1 MLSANGTF
9 CLYRLQTVRGVE
21 NPSSKWSVFYRIAR
35 WLWVRRMGLI
45 NPIHSLYLFTMI
57 VFLNGVF
64 ERMSPAVVWMNVKDT
79 GYEVNISL
87 NTFASIQHMKEGRLY
102 THLQIKEDAHTLFGF
117 VEKSEREIFKMLLSV
132 SGIGASIARTMLSS
146 LDPKQITNAI
156 ASGDVIT
163 VQSIK
168 GIGSKTA
175 QRVILDLKDKVLKLY
190 DLDEVSMFQNNT
202 NRDEALSAL
211 EVLGFVRKASEKL
224 VEKIIKESPDSSV
237 EYIIKQALKNL

>member
-1 MLSANGTF
+1 MIAH
-9 CLYRLQTVRGVE
+9 LQGKLVEKSPTQIIIDCGGV
-21 NPSSKWSVFYRIAR
+21 
-35 WLWVRRMGLI
+35 
-45 NPIHSLYLFTMI
+45 
-57 VFLNGVF
+57 
-64 ERMSPAVVWMNVKDT
+64 
-79 GYEVNISL
+79 GYHVNISL
-87 NTFASIQHMKEGRLY
+87 HTYSLLPNTDFIKVY

-156 ASGDVIT
+156 ASGDVVAI
-163 VQSIK
+163 QSIK

-190 DLDEVSMFQNNT
+190 DLDEVSMSQSNT

-211 EVLGFVRKASEKL
+211 EVLGFLRKSSERV
-224 VEKIIKESPDSSV
+224 VEKIVKEDPEASV
-237 EYIIKQALKNL
+237 ESIIKKALKNL